1 MVDQRGW
8 MRWAGALLLVAC
20 TLPATAG
27 ELRGRLD
34 LYADGQPLRASEAA
48 EAIIYFRPRQPSAIE
63 PLAAETV
70 MTTRRKQFLPR
81 VVAVTAGSTVRF
93 PNEDPILHNVFS
105 TSPDNSFDAG
115 LYGRGEGVAHRFD
128 NPGLVKVYC
137 NVHHAMFG
145 FILVLDTPHFTRP
158 DAAGEFVLTGLP
170 DGGGD
175 LVVFHDR
182 ARPLRQRLDA
192 LPADVLELR
201 LDLDKRRVPPHMN
214 KFGRPYGAG
223 NDGY

>member
-1 MVDQRGW
+1 MVDH
-8 MRWAGALLLVAC
+8 RWCVRCAAMLLAVAC
-20 TLPATAG
+20 ALPAQSA
-27 ELRGRLD
+27 ELRGRLR
-34 LYADGQPLRASEAA
+34 LYAEGQPLRSYEAA
-48 EAIIYFRPRQPSAIE
+48 EAIIYFRPRQPSAVE

-81 VVAVTAGSTVRF
+81 VVAITAGSVVRF
-93 PNEDPILHNVFS
+93 PNEDVILHNVFS
-105 TSPDNSFDAG
+105 TSPNNSFDAG
-115 LYGRGEGVAHRFD
+115 LYGRGEGVAHRFN

-137 NVHHAMFG
+137 NVHHSMFG
-145 FILVLDTPHFTRP
+145 YILVLDTPHFTRP
-158 DAAGEFVLTGLP
+158 DAAGEFTLSGLP

-182 ARPLRQRLDA
+182 ARPQRQRLDTLPVNA
-192 LPADVLELR
+192 LDLR